1 MTEQV
6 THTHT
11 HTHVYIH
18 THMHI
23 RSKREREKPF
33 IGMKRSLPFW
43 MELFSTGTIVDL
55 ERKKERE
62 TEDIRR
68 A

>member
-1 MTEQV
+1 M
-6 THTHT
+6 
-11 HTHVYIH
+11 YIH